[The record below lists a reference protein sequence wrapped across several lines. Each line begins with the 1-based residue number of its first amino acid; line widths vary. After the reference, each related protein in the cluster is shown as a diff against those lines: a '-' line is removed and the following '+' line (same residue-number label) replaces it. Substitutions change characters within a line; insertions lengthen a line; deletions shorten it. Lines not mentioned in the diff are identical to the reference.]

1 MKLRRKQIIEAE
13 ETGLENFTKN
23 SRKSADALLDTARNG
38 LAVDLEG
45 KLKNA
50 SSSEA
55 VQEYKKQQRLLTAE
69 ITKIAKTVNLGMSK
83 DLSDA
88 LINQMNEAN
97 KNSTAALEQIKK
109 EVARIYLNDAKSKME
124 QMYNQVVD
132 AYNPFKSHD
141 V

>member
-1 MKLRRKQIIEAE
+1 MFDLYKSKQDKIEAQEKAVIEAE
-13 ETGLENFTKN
+13 ENRLKKLVEEQQKT
-23 SRKSADALLDTARNG
+23 ADALLDTARNG

-50 SSSEA
+50 ASSEA

-69 ITKIAKTVNLGMSK
+69 ITKIAKIVNLGMSK

-88 LINQMNEAN
+88 LINQMDDAN

-109 EVARIYLNDAKSKME
+109 KWPGYI
-124 QMYNQVVD
+124 
-132 AYNPFKSHD
+132 
-141 V
+141 

>member
-1 MKLRRKQIIEAE
+1 MFDLYKSKQDKIEAQEKAVIEAE
-13 ETGLENFTKN
+13 ENRL
-23 SRKSADALLDTARNG
+23 RKLVEEQQKTADALLDTARNG

-109 EVARIYLNDAKSKME
+109 RWPGYI
-124 QMYNQVVD
+124 
-132 AYNPFKSHD
+132 
-141 V
+141 